1 MPRFIPYRRR
11 RAVISLRTIVLC
23 GLLVITPT
31 AAWLTRG
38 EFVEQADAAPRQET
52 TVGPAAGQIRAAD
65 IRITDG
71 DTFRVLEERIR
82 IANIDTPEMPGR
94 ARCAAEAQ
102 LAVQAKARLG
112 QLLSGGD
119 IRLARRGEDRY
130 GRTLARVSVNGV
142 DVGEQLVREGA
153 AQRWAGRKAQWC

>member
-1 MPRFIPYRRR
+1 MPRVAPFRRR
-11 RAVISLRTIVLC
+11 RTLISLRTVVLC
-23 GLLVITPT
+23 GLLLVTPT
-31 AAWLTRG
+31 AAWLTSGRL
-38 EFVEQADAAPRQET
+38 VAQADAAPRQEAT
-52 TVGPAAGQIRAAD
+52 SGAAVGQIRAAD

-82 IANIDTPEMPGR
+82 IENIDTPEMPGR
-94 ARCAAEAQ
+94 ARCPAEAK
-102 LAVQAKARLG
+102 LALQAKARLG
-112 QLLSGGD
+112 QLLASGD

>member
-1 MPRFIPYRRR
+1 MPRFVPYRRR
-11 RAVISLRTIVLC
+11 RTFISLRTALLC
-23 GLLVITPT
+23 GLLVLTPT
-31 AAWLTRG
+31 AAWLTNGRLVA
-38 EFVEQADAAPRQET
+38 EADAAPRQET
-52 TVGPAAGQIRAAD
+52 TVGAVAGQIRAAD

-82 IANIDTPEMPGR
+82 IENIDTPEMPGR
-94 ARCAAEAQ
+94 ARCPAEAQ

-112 QLLSGGD
+112 QLLAAGD
-119 IRLARRGEDRY
+119 IRLARNGEDRY